1 MNIVKGIDRIA
12 VILAIIATIPGFMIG
27 WSYLEKSYQIKPS
40 DVQWNKPF
48 INPNDVIWDQEE
60 PKKEI
65 SKTAASVIRQSRS
78 GATTINITA
87 DKGDGN
93 EEYWASVLR
102 EKAGLEIEIE
112 KMKNEISANTVD
124 VVEVTREN
132 NELKVQM
139 DIFWCYPQVLMPH
152 YQFLRLKMLD

>member
-27 WSYLEKSYQIKPS
+27 WAYLEKSYQIKPS

-65 SKTAASVIRQSRS
+65 SFSIPEKIIETPLSNFKK
-78 GATTINITA
+78 NIPA
-87 DKGDGN
+87 
-93 EEYWASVLR
+93 
-102 EKAGLEIEIE
+102 II
-112 KMKNEISANTVD
+112 I
-124 VVEVTREN
+124 
-132 NELKVQM
+132 
-139 DIFWCYPQVLMPH
+139 
-152 YQFLRLKMLD
+152 